1 MDNSGV
7 RYAEHPFDTGKGGSV
22 DKASEFIGTLEAKR
36 RYGIAPQT
44 IRKKVAAGQ
53 LRRYVD
59 PWDSRKRLL
68 NVSELEA
75 LLHGT
80 PQPTPPKRDTRR
92 DSEAA

>member
-1 MDNSGV
+1 M
-7 RYAEHPFDTGKGGSV
+7 
-22 DKASEFIGTLEAKR
+22 DKASEYIGTLEAKR

-53 LRRYVD
+53 LRCYVD

-80 PQPTPPKRDTRR
+80 PQPTSLKRGECRASD
-92 DSEAA
+92 AA